1 MKQKNIDAQINY
13 IKCDNCGSANF
24 SMDTNGVYRC
34 TYCNSAVHVD
44 SNAKD
49 EFVRFL
55 NAFSATNKRLHF
67 IKATKSK
74 QQFLKQA
81 KIELAM
87 DGDSPSDVLS
97 AKFGDVE
104 SRYAYYVVF
113 ECDFNFIKLSESLSV
128 KKDLTTG
135 LEKSTYRKCL
145 KIEENNQQNPL
156 CDIFLQ
162 DLDKTKSVVLSSI
175 QTSKK
180 IADFDLEVP
189 DKDLVEK
196 IVDKNINDFK
206 EKIIQQTDK
215 PDLAVVPCIRKID
228 LYIVPEY
235 IVEYEYNGQK
245 NKIISFAY
253 ETQTVNQSS
262 HQNLTKKIKKLSTI
276 FNSIFYSVCVFSVL
290 FALIHMLFIRIQSF
304 VWVDFILAG
313 LCVVTF
319 FITKTLSKKLIIK
332 TKKQHFETKKQAM
345 LDYISKNN
353 LELTNKDYEMINS
366 YLRWY

>member
-49 EFVRFL
+49 EFVKFL
-55 NAFSATNKRLHF
+55 NAFSTTNKRLHF

-87 DGDSPSDVLS
+87 DGDSPSDILT
-97 AKFGDVE
+97 AKFGDVKCKY
-104 SRYAYYVVF
+104 SYYVVF
-113 ECDFNFIKLSESLSV
+113 ECDFNFIKLSDSLSL
-128 KKDLTTG
+128 KKDLSTG
-135 LEKSTYRKCL
+135 VEKSTYRQCL
-145 KIEENNQQNPL
+145 KIEENNEKNPL

-180 IADFDLEVP
+180 VADFDLEVP
-189 DKDLVEK
+189 DKDLVQK
-196 IVDKNINDFK
+196 IVDKNINGFK
-206 EKIIQQTDK
+206 EKIIQQLDS
-215 PDLAVVPCIRKID
+215 PEIAIVPCIRKID
-228 LYIVPEY
+228 LYMVPEY

-245 NKIISFAY
+245 NEIISFAY

-262 HQNLTKKIKKLSTI
+262 YKNLTKKIKKLSII
-276 FNSIFYSVCVFSVL
+276 FNSIFYSLCGVSVL
-290 FALIHMLFIRIQSF
+290 FALIHMLFIRIF
-304 VWVDFILAG
+304 ALVFVDFALAG

-319 FITKTLSKKLIIK
+319 FVTKSLSKKLIIK
-332 TKKQHFETKKQAM
+332 TKKQHFEEKKQNM

-353 LELTNKDYEMINS
+353 LELTNKDYEIINN